1 MNRFIDRIVFI
12 LSFDMY
18 FKIIANGNIKYIY
31 AVKLLFIDSMI
42 LVLPDR
48 I

>member
-12 LSFDMY
+12 LSLHIY
-18 FKIIANGNIKYIY
+18 FKIITNGNIKYIY

-42 LVLPDR
+42 LVLPDF